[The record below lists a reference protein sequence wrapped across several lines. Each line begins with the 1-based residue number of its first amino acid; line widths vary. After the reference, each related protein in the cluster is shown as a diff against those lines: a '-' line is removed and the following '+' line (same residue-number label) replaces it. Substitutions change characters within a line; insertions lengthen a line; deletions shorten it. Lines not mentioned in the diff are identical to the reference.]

1 MLMKTSITG
10 KYNNKSF
17 SISNLKY
24 MKIFGIITFTIL
36 VIIFYTGSGIAQ
48 PEVKLK
54 DFTILS
60 GCDLCETEIGRK
72 LKEFIDNNRLQVLID
87 GCKTTDDIFVSFTNN
102 VVNFKIGKQSQDQ
115 SLLNLLS
122 GWGEKCR
129 KKGDEDFGTIEKP
142 KETKIWA
149 PLTYIPERI
158 AANWDIRTTFDNQY
172 QNLSS
177 LDYYVNPYFQA
188 FGGEPMGIPFAYG
201 PGVGM
206 TIGFGTPYSGPM
218 ETDFISGG
226 LHVALFNVSVTSHI
240 KEFVLKYSSGSN
252 QEIESP
258 NAWLGNWNNL
268 FTPHL
273 GIDFAMEIPVA
284 RISYFATIDTLDGI
298 NDPPIIVL
306 NEVTGQPM
314 KNNVVR
320 GQHFGFEIRTPNL
333 IFYNST
339 RAKFYFAKQFG
350 EYHLGYVGR
359 EMKIDDFIFDFRM
372 DATFPG
378 KRDFQ
383 LLTELYLDNIWPG
396 FANKAFGFGPSVRL
410 GTTPSNNF
418 GVISAFINARIKVGD
433 FFDKNIY

>member
-1 MLMKTSITG
+1 MFMK
-10 KYNNKSF
+10 
-17 SISNLKY
+17 L
-24 MKIFGIITFTIL
+24 FGIIIFTLLAISL
-36 VIIFYTGSGIAQ
+36 CSTLSFSQT
-48 PEVKLK
+48 
-54 DFTILS
+54 DFTIES
-60 GCDLCETEIGRK
+60 GCDLNKDDNTRRLRDYIINENLQILT
-72 LKEFIDNNRLQVLID
+72 DNNSR
-87 GCKTTDDIFVSFTNN
+87 TTSDIFVSFKYGI
-102 VVNFKIGKQSQDQ
+102 VDFKNGKQRPIGP
-115 SLLNLLS
+115 LTNILS
-122 GWGEKCR
+122 NWKECR
-129 KKGDEDFGTIEKP
+129 ADLAESTEGIEKP
-142 KETKIWA
+142 KATKIWA

-158 AANWDIRTTFDNQY
+158 AANWNIRTTFDNQY

-218 ETDFISGG
+218 ETDFVTGG
-226 LHVALFNVSVTSHI
+226 LHVALFNVSVTSHV

-383 LLTELYLDNIWPG
+383 LLTELYLDSPWPG
-396 FANKAFGFGPSVRL
+396 FANKAFGFGPSIRL
-410 GTTPSNNF
+410 GSTPSNNF